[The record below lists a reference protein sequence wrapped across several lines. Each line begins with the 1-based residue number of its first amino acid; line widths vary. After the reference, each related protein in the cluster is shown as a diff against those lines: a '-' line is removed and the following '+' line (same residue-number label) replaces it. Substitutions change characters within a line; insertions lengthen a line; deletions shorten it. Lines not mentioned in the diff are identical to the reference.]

1 MNADGNAASYRA
13 AVDCANSGDLKGYL
27 DFYSEDVV
35 FGGVSQEPMD
45 KAGVVAF
52 HENFYSAFPG
62 AQAQFL
68 DLVEHDDRLAA
79 RLLLSGPHE
88 GPFLGVP
95 ASGNDVQLAIT
106 TILTMR
112 DGKCVE
118 RWSTADMLG
127 LLIQVGAV
135 PPPGAWRIRIAGL
148 LPGAS

>member
-1 MNADGNAASYRA
+1 MSSDGNAAIYRA
-13 AVDCANSGDLKGYL
+13 ALDCANAGDLAGYL
-27 DFYSEDVV
+27 DLYSDDVV

-52 HENFYSAFPG
+52 HENFYAAFPG
-62 AQAQFL
+62 VQVEVL
-68 DLVEHDDRLAA
+68 DLIESGDQLAA
-79 RLLLSGPHE
+79 RLVLSGPHE
-88 GPFLGVP
+88 GPFLGVS

-135 PPPGAWRIRIAGL
+135 PPPGA
-148 LPGAS
+148 

>member
-1 MNADGNAASYRA
+1 MGSDGNAAIYRA
-13 AVDCANSGDLKGYL
+13 ALDRANSGDLAGYL
-27 DFYSEDVV
+27 DLYSDDVV
-35 FGGVSQEPMD
+35 FGGVSAEPMD

-52 HENFYSAFPG
+52 HEDFYAAFPG
-62 AQAQFL
+62 TQVQVL
-68 DLVEHDDRLAA
+68 DLIESGDQLAA
-79 RLLLSGPHE
+79 RLLLSGRHE

-95 ASGNDVQLAIT
+95 PSGNDVQLAIT

-135 PPPGAWRIRIAGL
+135 PPPGA
-148 LPGAS
+148 

>member
-1 MNADGNAASYRA
+1 MSSDGNAATYRA
-13 AVDCANSGDLKGYL
+13 ALDRANAGDLAGYL
-27 DFYSEDVV
+27 DLYSDDVV

-52 HENFYSAFPG
+52 HEGFYSAFPG
-62 AQAQFL
+62 IQVQVL
-68 DLVEHDDRLAA
+68 DLIESGDQLAA

-88 GPFLGVP
+88 GPFLGAP

-135 PPPGAWRIRIAGL
+135 PPPGA
-148 LPGAS
+148 